1 MDSLEEDSS
10 GVVGVLPEHDACQM
24 MFVDVS
30 AFGREGLRILVGDED
45 PRVGIIEI
53 RHRGFGVPVTDEACG
68 EKVGKIGIGEVN
80 STGCFA
86 GLKEAIVFIG
96 DLTPAAA
103 IERSPQNEFA
113 RGNSGLQVLV
123 DGTVGGDILGIRR
136 VMEERSVMA
145 CSWTADVEV
154 VGHKVDGVDV
164 VLNLI
169 HLGVLQEF
177 CRGTSGNGGIQSAMK
192 ARLFSVE
199 TLAKLGEQES
209 EVLFVFGTEG
219 VAIAGLTGILPIDIE
234 AVELIA
240 FDKADGAGDKPRTTL
255 GRERDVG
262 EGARPGPAAYRDE
275 DSQPRIRVFE
285 CIKDGEVFGVMGE
298 AFNDLSILDIGKGVV
313 DAGKTPSIDL
323 FGRKNAVLREDVGDD
338 FASIGHGV
346 KASGGIGGRWFGE
359 EGGRGEEGH
368 EGERQPGEARNGQI
382 HGALRVLDSEQ
393 GTSGIR
399 PLHLGFIPGRL
410 IHAGISLRSAGW
422 VA

>member
-30 AFGREGLRILVGDED
+30 AFGCEGLRILVGDED
-45 PRVGIIEI
+45 PCVGIIEI
-53 RHRGFGVPVTDEACG
+53 RHRGIGVPVTDEACG

-103 IERSPQNEFA
+103 IERNPQNEFA
-113 RGNSGLQVLV
+113 RGNSSLQVLV
-123 DGTVGGDILGIRR
+123 DGTVSRDVLGIGRI
-136 VMEERSVMA
+136 MEERSVVA
-145 CSWTADVEV
+145 GRRAADVEV

-169 HLGVLQEF
+169 HLSVLEEF
-177 CRGTSGNGGIQSAMK
+177 CGGTGRNGGIQAAMK

-209 EVLFVFGTEG
+209 EVLFVFGPEG
-219 VAIAGLTGILPIDIE
+219 VAIAGLTGILPVDVE

-240 FDKADGAGDKPRTTL
+240 FDEADSAGDKALTRL
-255 GRERDVG
+255 GREGDVG
-262 EGARPGPAAYRDE
+262 EGARPGPAAYGDQ
-275 DSQPRIRVFE
+275 DSETRIRMLE
-285 CIKDGEVFGVMGE
+285 CIKDGEVFSVMGE
-298 AFNDLSILDIGKGVV
+298 TFNDLSILDIGKGVV
-313 DAGKTPSIDL
+313 DASKTSSIDL
-323 FGRKNAVLREDVGDD
+323 FGRKNAVLWEDVGDD
-338 FASIGHGV
+338 FSSIGHGV
-346 KASGGIGGRWFGE
+346 RVSGESGCRWFGE
-359 EGGRGEEGH
+359 EGGRGNEGH

-399 PLHLGFIPGRL
+399 PLHLRFIPGRL